1 MTTKFDEF
9 LKSNKIDPRR
19 IQSVSQRIER
29 LRPEDRQARLTKRNS
44 KGKEGGAAA
53 APSEG
58 EKPAKRRS
66 GRPVTPR
73 MLAAISAGKVISGAQ
88 KTRLLRAVNKILEQR
103 KKDPVDLRALF

>member
-19 IQSVSQRIER
+19 VQSVSKRIER
-29 LRPEDRQARLTKRNS
+29 LRPEDRQAKLAKRNS

-53 APSEG
+53 AEG
-58 EKPAKRRS
+58 QEAPAKRHS
-66 GRPVTPR
+66 GRPVTAR
-73 MLAAISAGKVISGAQ
+73 MLASVSAGKVVSGAQ